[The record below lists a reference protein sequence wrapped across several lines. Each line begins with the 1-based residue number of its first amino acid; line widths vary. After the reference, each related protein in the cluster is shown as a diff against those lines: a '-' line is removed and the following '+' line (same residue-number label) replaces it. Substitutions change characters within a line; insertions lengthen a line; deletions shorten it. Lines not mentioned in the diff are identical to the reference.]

1 MNIKSLNNGIV
12 VFGAILAALILL
24 PVATQAQETQQVTAS
39 VFSMGGSTGATSTW
53 TVSSTVGQFATGSGN
68 LGEGTVKHGFWA
80 AGGGQLVQSC
90 CGQYTDGFT
99 GNIDCSQNG
108 RIDLVDITRLID
120 HLFIG
125 NPPLCCDQD
134 GNINGSADGLITLSD
149 ITRLID
155 FVYISKKPTARC
167 L

>member
-1 MNIKSLNNGIV
+1 LNIDRMNYGRIIL
-12 VFGAILAALILL
+12 GAVLTAFVLL
-24 PVATQAQETQQVTAS
+24 PGATQAQAVQQVAAS
-39 VFSMGGSTGATSTW
+39 VFSMGGATGATSTL
-53 TVSSTVGQFATGSGN
+53 TVSSTVGQFAAGSGN

-99 GNIDCSQNG
+99 GNIDCSENG